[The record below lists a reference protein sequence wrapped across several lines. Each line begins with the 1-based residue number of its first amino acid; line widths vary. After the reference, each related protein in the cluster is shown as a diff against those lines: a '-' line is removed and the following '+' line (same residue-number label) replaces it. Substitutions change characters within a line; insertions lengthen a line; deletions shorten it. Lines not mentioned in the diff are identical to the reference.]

1 VAATVAVAVFLSGR
15 EAGAQD
21 PAVRRDTTADTSA
34 ARRDSL
40 AKIAAERER
49 IARLQAQKA
58 DTIKAPI
65 ARAEVPATL
74 SIGEP
79 FAWDRK
85 RLASTGALTLGELID
100 RIAGVTSYR
109 AGWISAPEMAAVNG
123 RFARVRVF
131 MDGVELDPLNSRL
144 EGQHDLSVID
154 LWHLEDATVETTG
167 EEVRVHLRT
176 WRVNNTTPFT
186 QINIH
191 TGDVQTNLYS
201 GFFGKRFSGGQVLQL
216 AGNHYATTDSRT
228 HEAGD
233 QTSLW
238 ARLGIARGSW
248 SADASLLR
256 SGRKFTER
264 TFAGAPPPTDTIP
277 TMDGLSSVAIA
288 RFAWGDAVTS
298 PWWVQV
304 IGSAQSYSIRNPP
317 LLVIDSVPGPGGG
330 GPGGSPQE
338 PDSLEVDNDT
348 TQSRPQLVLTGG
360 ITRGSLRVSALGR
373 LRRWRGLSTVS
384 PAVRVGFVSGPLS
397 LSFLGERSPLDSVQ
411 RLEGGALFNFGG
423 RFALSGSVSQFS
435 PIEGADAPTSL
446 AIRAEIGARAG
457 RMWFTTG
464 TLRRDTTFLP
474 AAIAFDTAF
483 RSANQGPSNGIFAT
497 MRGKFY
503 RDVGLDVTATRYDAA
518 GIYRPQY
525 ETRSRLYVDS
535 DMRGKFPTGNLSI
548 MASIIHEYRTEALFP
563 VANDLLQSSQYR
575 IWTAELEIRLL
586 SATVSF
592 LYRNFL
598 GQAYQQ
604 VPGFTMPSVTSIY
617 GIRWSFIN

>member
-1 VAATVAVAVFLSGR
+1 
-15 EAGAQD
+15 
-21 PAVRRDTTADTSA
+21 
-34 ARRDSL
+34 
-40 AKIAAERER
+40 
-49 IARLQAQKA
+49 
-58 DTIKAPI
+58 
-65 ARAEVPATL
+65 
-74 SIGEP
+74 
-79 FAWDRK
+79 
-85 RLASTGALTLGELID
+85 
-100 RIAGVTSYR
+100 
-109 AGWISAPEMAAVNG
+109 MAAVNG

-264 TFAGAPPPTDTIP
+264 TFEGAPPPTDTIP